1 MDWYGLARPLLHAL
15 PPESAHLASLRALD
29 HVVAIGRGGADDPV
43 LASRLW
49 DRDFPNPIGLAA
61 GFDKDCEAILGTIGL
76 GFGFVEV
83 GTITPRPQPGNPR
96 PRLFRLWEDE
106 AVINRLGFNGKG
118 LDHALERLERLRADG
133 RGRRALVG
141 INVGKNRDSTD
152 AADDYARAGAAA
164 APFADYLVIN
174 VSSPNTAGLR
184 ELQRRQRLMELLG
197 RVREALHGS
206 AQGTGVS
213 GRAPPLLVK
222 IAPDLS
228 AGEIEDIA
236 AIAHSRAVDGLI
248 VGNSTT
254 SRPEGLKSRYRE
266 EPGGLTGRPLFEL
279 STRVLSE
286 VYRLTDGRVPLIGC
300 GGVFDGRDAYRKVL
314 AGASLVQLYT
324 ALVYRGP
331 STVGRIKVELA
342 ELLRRDGFA
351 SLAEA
356 VGADHRRRESAAREP
371 AGPALAVA

>member
-15 PPESAHLASLRALD
+15 PPESAHLASLRVLD
-29 HVVAIGRGGADDPV
+29 HGLGIGRRGADDPI

-49 DRDFPNPIGLAA
+49 DRDFPSPIGLAA
-61 GFDKDCEAILGTIGL
+61 GFDKDCEAVLGTIGL

-118 LDHALERLERLRADG
+118 LENAVERLKGLRADG
-133 RGRRALVG
+133 RGAEALVG
-141 INVGKNRDSTD
+141 VNVGKNRDSSD

-197 RVREALHGS
+197 RVREALSGS
-206 AQGTGVS
+206 AGGAGAR
-213 GRAPPLLVK
+213 GRVPPLLVK

-236 AIAHSRAVDGLI
+236 AIARSRAVDGLI

-254 SRPEGLKSRYRE
+254 SRPEGLRSRYRE
-266 EPGGLTGRPLFEL
+266 ESGGLTGRPLFEL

-331 STVGRIKVELA
+331 LVVGRIKTELA
-342 ELLRRDGFA
+342 ALLRRDGFT

-356 VGADHRRRESAAREP
+356 VGAEHRRRANAAREP
-371 AGPALAVA
+371 ADPALAVA